1 MIRPISEVFLADN
14 EAFGDLQDD
23 KNINRDSKKTTPL
36 NDRVALDELE
46 LNYHTNTIVF
56 NGINK
61 VVQTIMSS
69 QIELTAHDPKVFAYF
84 TNFINRLGA
93 YGAKITWKELLES
106 IFRHQVIYGRTWVE
120 NIYNKRGNSI
130 VDWDIIDPKKMDYAK
145 DNNGKIVLDNNGNP
159 IGYFEI
165 LPFMD
170 SELTERENT
179 KKLPPRVVRPSTGKS
194 IFFYPNQIAM
204 IKLYTVGDG
213 FYGIGLIEPIYK
225 TSIRKMNI
233 EEGLANAIYRHGFPI
248 MWAKLGDMNHE
259 PTPQQIQTMLTKL
272 KDINFKQEI
281 ATPYFYDLQMMESK
295 QTDKIKDNLEYFQD
309 SEVSGLGVPETIA
322 TGNSDAS
329 SYASLSL
336 QLEMFKLGLR
346 DIVNKTFSAIEKY
359 MFLPIC
365 QLEGFKEVPKLKW
378 MAPEMAE
385 EKELKIK
392 RILEYIK
399 LGILQPNNKAIDY
412 IKKIEGLE

>member
-1 MIRPISEVFLADN
+1 
-14 EAFGDLQDD
+14 
-23 KNINRDSKKTTPL
+23 
-36 NDRVALDELE
+36 
-46 LNYHTNTIVF
+46 
-56 NGINK
+56 
-61 VVQTIMSS
+61 
-69 QIELTAHDPKVFAYF
+69 
-84 TNFINRLGA
+84 
-93 YGAKITWKELLES
+93 
-106 IFRHQVIYGRTWVE
+106 
-120 NIYNKRGNSI
+120 
-130 VDWDIIDPKKMDYAK
+130 
-145 DNNGKIVLDNNGNP
+145 
-159 IGYFEI
+159 
-165 LPFMD
+165 
-170 SELTERENT
+170 
-179 KKLPPRVVRPSTGKS
+179 
-194 IFFYPNQIAM
+194 M

-399 LGILQPNNKAIDY
+399 LGILPPNNKAIDY